1 MSMELFEA
9 IMTRRSGRRYLDRQ
23 VERGIL
29 ERVVEAGRLAP
40 SGGNSQTT
48 RFIVITKRAVL
59 DALAEL
65 VEREFAAMEVQ
76 PDTYK
81 SLKNSILA
89 SKRGG
94 YVFHYNAPALIV
106 TANKKN
112 YGNNIADCACALENM
127 MLAANALDL
136 ASCWINQLHWLTD
149 HPAVEAVMRAL
160 GMAED
165 ECVCGALAVGWPDT
179 EDGLPPRAALAH
191 NGNPVEW
198 H

>member
-76 PDTYK
+76 PE
-81 SLKNSILA
+81 I
-89 SKRGG
+89 G
-94 YVFHYNAPALIV
+94 
-106 TANKKN
+106 
-112 YGNNIADCACALENM
+112 
-127 MLAANALDL
+127 
-136 ASCWINQLHWLTD
+136 
-149 HPAVEAVMRAL
+149 RAH
-160 GMAED
+160 
-165 ECVCGALAVGWPDT
+165 V
-179 EDGLPPRAALAH
+179 
-191 NGNPVEW
+191 
-198 H
+198 